1 MAALRSLIFA
11 LLFYTVTTVMSLVAA
26 PMLLMPPRILR
37 GWALAWTRLYR
48 FGARHLLGID
58 VRIEGTPPTGPAFVV
73 AKHESMFETLVMT
86 GLLDGPIMVLKR
98 ELTLIPIFGWAL
110 KHYGAIPVDRE
121 GSAKALKRMVTAA
134 RAAAASG
141 HAVMLFPE
149 GTRVPHGQAP
159 PLRAGFAALYR
170 AIDLP
175 LVPVAL
181 DSGRLWGKGLVKRP
195 GIITLRFGEP
205 IPPGL
210 PRRDVEA
217 RAHAAINALNEIP
230 PS

>member
-1 MAALRSLIFA
+1 MVVVRSLVFA
-11 LLFYTVTTVMSLVAA
+11 LLFYAVTTVMSLIAA

-48 FGARHLLGID
+48 FGARTLLGIEL
-58 VRIEGTPPTGPAFVV
+58 RIEGTPPTGPAFVV
-73 AKHESMFETLVMT
+73 AKHESMFETLVLTDM
-86 GLLDGPIMVLKR
+86 LDGPLMVLKR

-110 KHYGAIPVDRE
+110 KRYGAIPVDRE
-121 GSAKALKRMVTAA
+121 GSAKALRRMV
-134 RAAAASG
+134 AAAKAAQASG

-149 GTRVPHGQAP
+149 GTRVAHGEAP
-159 PLRAGFAALYR
+159 PLRSGFAALYR

-181 DSGRLWGKGLVKRP
+181 DSGRLWGKGLIKHP
-195 GIITLRFGEP
+195 GTITFRFGDP

-210 PRRDVEA
+210 PRRAVEA
-217 RAHAAINALNEIP
+217 QAHAAINVLNG
-230 PS
+230 